1 MPASVLAVAAWPS
14 SVVLVPAFLVRVLVQ
29 APVLVQV
36 QVQVQALAQVA
47 GVPLVQVGVPAFP
60 VPAQAP
66 VVVRWSS
73 QRC

>member
-14 SVVLVPAFLVRVLVQ
+14 SVVLVPAFLVRVQVQ
-29 APVLVQV
+29 APVLVQVQV

-60 VPAQAP
+60 VPAP

>member
-1 MPASVLAVAAWPS
+1 
-14 SVVLVPAFLVRVLVQ
+14 LVRVLVQ

-60 VPAQAP
+60 VPAP

>member
-36 QVQVQALAQVA
+36 QVQALAQVA

-60 VPAQAP
+60 VPAP